1 MKVLGIESTCDET
14 AVAVVD
20 GTEILSHKIASQ
32 TEIHALYGGVVP
44 EIASREHL
52 KRINILLRDALLES
66 GGIDSIEGIAVA
78 ARPGLEGSILVG
90 LTAAR
95 TLSFLTGLR
104 LEEVDHLEA
113 HLFAWPFLEKLTPP
127 GLGLVVSGGH
137 TRLVYIKKWGDYEI
151 ISDTRDDA
159 AGECFDKVASMLQ
172 LKYPGGPEIEKAAKE
187 GDRKR
192 FIFPV
197 ANLKGSLDFSYSGL
211 KTSVLYKIKYDFNGK
226 LSEKDRKDIAASFQD
241 AAFKPLV
248 KNAIDGAKKTD
259 SGWILVCG
267 GVAANSRLREMFR
280 KPAEMAGIK
289 TLFPPLKLCTDNA
302 ATVAACGEFYLKK
315 TD

>member
-20 GTEILSHKIASQ
+20 GGDILSHKIASQ

-52 KRINILLRDALLES
+52 KRINVLLQQVLQEA
-66 GGIDSIEGIAVA
+66 GGIEQIEGIAAA

-95 TLSFLTGLR
+95 TLSYLTGLK
-104 LEEVDHLEA
+104 LAEIDHLEA
-113 HLFAWPFLEKLTPP
+113 HLFAWPFLEQLFPP

-137 TRLVYIKKWGDYEI
+137 TRLVYIKEWGDYEI

-172 LKYPGGPEIEKAAKE
+172 LKYPGGPEIEKAARE

-192 FIFPV
+192 FRFPV

-211 KTSVLYKIKYDFNGK
+211 KTSVLYKIKYDLKGK
-226 LSEKDRKDIAASFQD
+226 LSEKDRRDIAASFQE

-248 KNAIDGAKKTD
+248 NNAISGAKKTD
-259 SGWILVCG
+259 SAWILVCG
-267 GVAANSRLREMFR
+267 GVAANSRLREMFQEAAG
-280 KPAEMAGIK
+280 KEGIK

-302 ATVAACGEFYLKK
+302 ATVAACGEFYLSRS
-315 TD
+315 